1 MPDRQQSVITTR
13 NNANVNVPRRT
24 WTFDVTDSV
33 TGTVLS
39 SQSIRFP
46 EDIVSLDAESLE
58 ELIALVLEFIARKR
72 GV

>member
-1 MPDRQQSVITTR
+1 MPDRQQAVLTTR
-13 NNANVNVPRRT
+13 SNASVTVPRRT
-24 WTFDVTDSV
+24 WAFNVTDSK
-33 TGTVLS
+33 TGTVIS

-46 EDIVSLDAESLE
+46 EDIVSLPAADLE

>member
-1 MPDRQQSVITTR
+1 MPDRQQSVIATR

-33 TGTVLS
+33 TGAVLS

-46 EDIVSLDAESLE
+46 EDIVSLPAEDLE